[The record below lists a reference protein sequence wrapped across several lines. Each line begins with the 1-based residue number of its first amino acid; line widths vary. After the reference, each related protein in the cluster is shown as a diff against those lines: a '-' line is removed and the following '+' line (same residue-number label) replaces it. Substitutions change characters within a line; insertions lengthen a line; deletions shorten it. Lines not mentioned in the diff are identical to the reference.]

1 MSRLCADFVAPR
13 GRAAAL
19 AVKLNLDK
27 SEGMTETQIRD
38 FHASFHRC
46 MTHRRFFDLFY
57 DDFLNSSIEVR
68 QKFQRTDFAR
78 QKRALRLSF
87 LLVMD
92 AVVHKTNDF
101 SVLEPNAISHSR
113 TKTNIPP
120 HLYDLWLDSLLRTV
134 KTCDSRYSAK
144 TERLW
149 REAFKPAIDY
159 IVAKY

>member
-1 MSRLCADFVAPR
+1 
-13 GRAAAL
+13 
-19 AVKLNLDK
+19 
-27 SEGMTETQIRD
+27 MTETQIRD
-38 FHASFHRC
+38 FHASFQRC
-46 MTHRRFFDLFY
+46 MIHRRFFDLFY
-57 DDFLNSSIEVR
+57 DDFLNSSVEVQ

-101 SVLEPNAISHSR
+101 SVLEPTAISHSR
-113 TKTNIPP
+113 AKADIRP

-134 KTCDSRYSAK
+134 KSCDSRYSAE

-159 IVAKY
+159 IVSKY

>member
-1 MSRLCADFVAPR
+1 
-13 GRAAAL
+13 
-19 AVKLNLDK
+19 
-27 SEGMTETQIRD
+27 MTETQIRE
-38 FHASFHRC
+38 FHASFRRC

-57 DDFLNSSIEVR
+57 DDFLNSSIEVQ

-101 SVLEPNAISHSR
+101 SVLEPTAISHSR
-113 TKTNIPP
+113 TKMNIQP

-134 KTCDSRYSAK
+134 KSCDSRYGAK

-159 IVAKY
+159 IVPKY